1 MTMKSYLSMIP
12 ISAKVHK
19 RQNRMTIWCIVIA
32 VFLVTA
38 VFSMTEM
45 AVRQETNRLVAKHG
59 VEEVISFFSS
69 EAFLSL
75 LPIAVLLFLF
85 VLCAGVFMIAG
96 SMNSNVAQRTQLF
109 GMMRCIGMSKKQVIR
124 YVRLEALNWCKTA
137 VPTGI
142 ALGTVT
148 TWVLCAVLKY
158 AVGGEWADM
167 PQLGLSILGIVSGAV
182 VGVLTVL
189 IAAGKPARRA
199 ARVTPV
205 SALSGIPDEKKNVRI
220 LKMPKNLKIETALGI
235 RHATESKKNLFL
247 MIGSFALS
255 IILFLSFSV
264 IIDLVNCMMPQS
276 ASASDIEIYA
286 EDGDWI
292 DNQLLVE
299 LNDANGVKRAFGRR
313 AVFDVEADCD
323 ADKSLSCVDIISMGT
338 FDLEALK
345 KDGILERSCDL
356 NRVMNGEGALIISD
370 NPIFKG
376 SMISVTGT
384 QLAVAGKLNYNPY
397 SSDGSSEG
405 KTILIV
411 SDEVFRT
418 IFGISDY
425 TMLLVQLSG
434 SATEEDIDTLKTL
447 TGYRYKWIDNR
458 ESDTHGTYVA
468 FLVCVYSFLLIIAL
482 VTILNIVNSIS
493 MSVSARIKQYG
504 AMRAVG
510 MSRKQ
515 LGSMVKAETLT
526 YSCLGCVVGLVIGL
540 LFSRWL
546 YGFLVTSHY
555 AYALWHLPVTEIF
568 VIVAFF
574 SLSVAAGIR
583 APMKRLNEM
592 SITETISQL

>member
-1 MTMKSYLSMIP
+1 MKSYLSMIP

-45 AVRQETNRLVAKHG
+45 AVRQETNRLIAKHG
-59 VEEVISFFSS
+59 TEEVTSLFTS

-75 LPIAVLLFLF
+75 LPIAALLFLF

-109 GMMRCIGMSKKQVIR
+109 GMMRCIGMSRKQVIR
-124 YVRLEALNWCKTA
+124 YVRLEALNWCKAA
-137 VPTGI
+137 VPMGL
-142 ALGTVT
+142 ASGTAA

-189 IAAGKPARRA
+189 IAAGRPARRA
-199 ARVTPV
+199 AKVTPV
-205 SALSGIPDEKKNVRI
+205 SALSGVPEEKKNARTI
-220 LKMPKNLKIETALGI
+220 KAAKNIKIEKALGI
-235 RHATESKKNLFL
+235 RHATEAGKNLFL

-255 IILFLSFSV
+255 ILLFLSFSV

-276 ASASDIEIYA
+276 SAAADIEIYA
-286 EDGDWI
+286 EDGDRI
-292 DNQLLVE
+292 ENRLLATLQDADGVE
-299 LNDANGVKRAFGRR
+299 RVFGRR
-313 AVFDVEADCD
+313 AVFDAEAGCD
-323 ADKSLSCVDIISMGT
+323 AVSSVNCVDVISYDA

-345 KDGILERSCDL
+345 KDGILERNCDL
-356 NRVMNGEGALIISD
+356 DKVISGKAAFVISD
-370 NPIFKG
+370 EAIQKG
-376 SMISVTGT
+376 SVVSVFGT
-384 QLAVAGKLNYNPY
+384 QVAVAGKLKFDPL
-397 SSDGSSEG
+397 SSDGSTEG
-405 KTILIV
+405 RTTLIV
-411 SDEVFRT
+411 SDEAFRNMT
-418 IFGISDY
+418 GISDY
-425 TMLLVQLSG
+425 TMLLVRLSDP
-434 SATEEDIDTLKTL
+434 ATDENMEALKTL
-447 TGYRYKWIDNR
+447 TGERYKWVDNR
-458 ESDTHGTYVA
+458 EYDTHGTYIA
-468 FLVCVYSFLLIIAL
+468 FLVCVYSFLVIIAL

-510 MSRKQ
+510 MSKKQ

-526 YSCLGCVVGLVIGL
+526 YSCLGCAIGLVTGL
-540 LFSRWL
+540 MFSKWL
-546 YGFLVTSHY
+546 YGVLVTSHY
-555 AYALWHLPVTEIF
+555 AYAVWHLPVTELI

-574 SLSVAAGIR
+574 VLSVAAGIR
-583 APMKRLNEM
+583 TPIKRLNEM
-592 SITETISQL
+592 SVTETIGQY

>member
-1 MTMKSYLSMIP
+1 MKSYLSMIP

-19 RQNRMTIWCIVIA
+19 RQNRMTVWCIVIA

-59 VEEVISFFSS
+59 IEEVTSFFTS
-69 EAFLSL
+69 EAFQSL
-75 LPIAVLLFLF
+75 LPIAGLLFLF

-137 VPTGI
+137 IPMG
-142 ALGTVT
+142 LLSGTAA

-158 AVGGEWADM
+158 AVGGEWADI

-199 ARVTPV
+199 AKVTPV
-205 SALSGIPDEKKNVRI
+205 SALSGIPDEKKTAHI
-220 LKMPKNLKIETALGI
+220 LKAANNIKIEKALGI
-235 RHATESKKNLFL
+235 RHAAESGKNLFL

-276 ASASDIEIYA
+276 AAAADIEIYA
-286 EDGDWI
+286 EDGDRI
-292 DNQLLVE
+292 ENQFLATLE
-299 LNDANGVKRAFGRR
+299 DADGVKRVFGRR

-323 ADKSLSCVDIISMGT
+323 AAGCVNCVDLISFDT
-338 FDLEALK
+338 FDLEALQ
-345 KDGILERSCDL
+345 KDGILERNCDL
-356 NRVMNGEGALIISD
+356 DKVIRGEAAFAISD
-370 NPIFKG
+370 EAIQKG
-376 SMISVTGT
+376 SVVSVFGT
-384 QLAVAGKLNYNPY
+384 QVAVAGKLKYDPL
-397 SSDGSSEG
+397 SSDGSTEG
-405 KTILIV
+405 KTTLIV
-411 SDEVFRT
+411 SDEAFRRMT
-418 IFGISDY
+418 GISDY
-425 TMLLVQLSG
+425 TMLLVQLSDPAAEREV
-434 SATEEDIDTLKTL
+434 SALKTL
-447 TGYRYKWIDNR
+447 TGDRYKWVDNR
-458 ESDTHGTYVA
+458 EYDTHGTYVA
-468 FLVCVYSFLLIIAL
+468 FLVCVYSFLVIIAL

-510 MSRKQ
+510 MSKKQ

-526 YSCLGCVVGLVIGL
+526 YSCLGCAIGLVTGL

-546 YGFLVTSHY
+546 YGYLVTSRY
-555 AYALWHLPVTEIF
+555 AYAVWHLPAAELCMIAV
-568 VIVAFF
+568 FF
-574 SLSVAAGIR
+574 ALSSAAGIR
-583 APMKRLNEM
+583 APIKRLNEM
-592 SITETISQL
+592 SITETIGQL

>member
-1 MTMKSYLSMIP
+1 MKSYLSMIP

-19 RQNRMTIWCIVIA
+19 RQNRMTVWCIVIA

-59 VEEVISFFSS
+59 IEEVTGFFTS
-69 EAFLSL
+69 EAFQSL
-75 LPIAVLLFLF
+75 LPIAGLLFLF

-137 VPTGI
+137 IPMG
-142 ALGTVT
+142 LLSGTAA

-158 AVGGEWADM
+158 AVGGEWADI

-199 ARVTPV
+199 AKVTPV
-205 SALSGIPDEKKNVRI
+205 SALSGIPDEKKTAHI
-220 LKMPKNLKIETALGI
+220 LKAANNIKIEKALGI
-235 RHATESKKNLFL
+235 RHAAESGKNLFL

-276 ASASDIEIYA
+276 AAAADIEIYA
-286 EDGDWI
+286 EDGDRI
-292 DNQLLVE
+292 ENQFLATLE
-299 LNDANGVKRAFGRR
+299 DADGVKRVFGRR

-323 ADKSLSCVDIISMGT
+323 AAGCVNCVDLISFDT
-338 FDLEALK
+338 FDLEALQ
-345 KDGILERSCDL
+345 KDGILERNCDL
-356 NRVMNGEGALIISD
+356 DKVIRGEAAFAISD
-370 NPIFKG
+370 EAIQKG
-376 SMISVTGT
+376 SVVSVFGT
-384 QLAVAGKLNYNPY
+384 QVAVAGKLKYDPL
-397 SSDGSSEG
+397 SSDGSTEG
-405 KTILIV
+405 KTTLIV
-411 SDEVFRT
+411 SDEAFRRMT
-418 IFGISDY
+418 GISDY
-425 TMLLVQLSG
+425 TMLLVQLSDPAAEREV
-434 SATEEDIDTLKTL
+434 SALKTL
-447 TGYRYKWIDNR
+447 TGDRYKWVDNR
-458 ESDTHGTYVA
+458 EYDTHGTYVA
-468 FLVCVYSFLLIIAL
+468 FLVCVYSFLVIIAL

-510 MSRKQ
+510 MSKKQ

-526 YSCLGCVVGLVIGL
+526 YSCLGCAIGLVTGL

-546 YGFLVTSHY
+546 YGYLVTSRY
-555 AYALWHLPVTEIF
+555 AYAVWHLPAAELCMIAV
-568 VIVAFF
+568 FF
-574 SLSVAAGIR
+574 ALSSAAGIR
-583 APMKRLNEM
+583 APIKRLNEM
-592 SITETISQL
+592 SITETIGQL

>member
-1 MTMKSYLSMIP
+1 MRSYLSMIP

-19 RQNRMTIWCIVIA
+19 RQNRMTIWCIIIA

-45 AVRQETNRLVAKHG
+45 AVRQEANRLVAKHG
-59 VEEVISFFSS
+59 IEEVTSLLTS
-69 EAFLSL
+69 ETFLSL

-137 VPTGI
+137 VPMGLVFGTI
-142 ALGTVT
+142 A

-158 AVGGEWADM
+158 VVGGEWADM
-167 PQLGLSILGIVSGAV
+167 PQLGLSILGIVSGAI

-199 ARVTPV
+199 AKVTPV
-205 SALSGIPDEKKNVRI
+205 SALSGIPNEKKNTHSIKVTNNIRI
-220 LKMPKNLKIETALGI
+220 EKTLGI

-247 MIGSFALS
+247 MVGSFTLS

-264 IIDLVNCMMPQS
+264 IVELVNCMMPQS
-276 ASASDIEIYA
+276 VAAADIEIYA

-292 DNQLLVE
+292 ENGLLTSIE
-299 LNDANGVKRAFGRR
+299 DANGVKRAFGRR

-323 ADKSLSCVDIISMGT
+323 AASSMNCVDVISYDT

-345 KDGILERSCDL
+345 NDGILERNCDL
-356 NRVMNGEGALIISD
+356 DKVISGKAAFVISD
-370 NPIFKG
+370 ETIQKG
-376 SMISVTGT
+376 SEVTVFET
-384 QLAVAGKLNYNPY
+384 QVAVAGKLKFDPL
-397 SSDGSSEG
+397 SADGSTEG
-405 KTILIV
+405 KTTLIV
-411 SDEVFRT
+411 SDEAFRNMT
-418 IFGISDY
+418 GISDY
-425 TMLLVQLSG
+425 TMLLVQLSD
-434 SATEEDIDTLKTL
+434 SSTDENIDTLKTL
-447 TGYRYKWIDNR
+447 IGQRYKWVDNR
-458 ESDTHGTYVA
+458 EYDTHGTYIA
-468 FLVCVYSFLLIIAL
+468 FLVCVYSFLVIIAL

-510 MSRKQ
+510 MSKKQ
-515 LGSMVKAETLT
+515 LGNMVKAETLT
-526 YSCLGCVVGLVIGL
+526 YSCLGCAIGLVTGL
-540 LFSRWL
+540 LFSKWL

-555 AYALWHLPVTEIF
+555 AYAMWSLPVAELV
-568 VIVAFF
+568 VIAAFF
-574 SLSVAAGIR
+574 ALSVAAGIR
-583 APMKRLNEM
+583 TPIKRLNEM
-592 SITETISQL
+592 SITETIGQL

>member
-1 MTMKSYLSMIP
+1 MRSYLSMIP

-59 VEEVISFFSS
+59 IEEVTSLFTS

-75 LPIAVLLFLF
+75 LPIAALLFMF

-137 VPTGI
+137 VPMG
-142 ALGTVT
+142 LVFGTVA
-148 TWVLCAVLKY
+148 TWILCSVLKY
-158 AVGGEWADM
+158 VVGGEWADM
-167 PQLGLSILGIVSGAV
+167 PQFGLSILGIVSGAV

-189 IAAGKPARRA
+189 IAAGKPAKRA
-199 ARVTPV
+199 AKVTPV
-205 SALSGIPDEKKNVRI
+205 SALSGIPDEKKSTHSIKAAKNV
-220 LKMPKNLKIETALGI
+220 KIEKALGI

-264 IIDLVNCMMPQS
+264 IVELVNCMMPQS
-276 ASASDIEIYA
+276 VAAADIEIYA

-292 DNQLLVE
+292 ENRLLTTLE
-299 LNDANGVKRAFGRR
+299 DANGVKSVFGRR

-323 ADKSLSCVDIISMGT
+323 AASSLNCVDVISYDA

-345 KDGILERSCDL
+345 KDGILERNCDL
-356 NRVMNGEGALIISD
+356 DKAISGNAAFVISD
-370 NPIFKG
+370 EMIQKG
-376 SMISVTGT
+376 SEVSVFGT
-384 QLAVAGKLNYNPY
+384 QVTVAGKLKFDPL
-397 SSDGSSEG
+397 SSDGSTEG
-405 KTILIV
+405 KTTLIV
-411 SDEVFRT
+411 SDEAFQNMT
-418 IFGISDY
+418 GISDY
-425 TMLLVQLSG
+425 TMLLVQLSV
-434 SATEEDIDTLKTL
+434 SATDESVDALKML
-447 TGYRYKWIDNR
+447 TGERYKWVDNR
-458 ESDTHGTYVA
+458 EYDTHGTYIA
-468 FLVCVYSFLLIIAL
+468 FLVCVYSFLVIIAL

-510 MSRKQ
+510 MSKKQ
-515 LGSMVKAETLT
+515 LANMVKAETLT
-526 YSCLGCVVGLVIGL
+526 YSCLGCAIGLVTGL
-540 LFSRWL
+540 LFSKWL

-555 AYALWHLPVTEIF
+555 AYAAWHLPVAELV
-568 VIVAFF
+568 VIVTFF
-574 SLSVAAGIR
+574 AVSVAAGIR
-583 APMKRLNEM
+583 APIKRLNEM
-592 SITETISQL
+592 SITETIGQL

>member
-1 MTMKSYLSMIP
+1 MRSYLSMIP

-59 VEEVISFFSS
+59 TEEVTSLFTS

-75 LPIAVLLFLF
+75 LPIAALLFLF
-85 VLCAGVFMIAG
+85 VLCAGIFMIAG

-109 GMMRCIGMSKKQVIR
+109 GMMRCIGMSKKQIIR
-124 YVRLEALNWCKTA
+124 YVRLEALNWCKSAIPMGLLSGTA
-137 VPTGI
+137 
-142 ALGTVT
+142 A
-148 TWVLCAVLKY
+148 TWALCAVLKY

-167 PQLGLSILGIVSGAV
+167 PQLRVSILGIVSGAV

-189 IAAGKPARRA
+189 IAAGKPAKRA
-199 ARVTPV
+199 AKVTPV
-205 SALSGIPDEKKNVRI
+205 SALLGIPDEEKSTHSIKAI
-220 LKMPKNLKIETALGI
+220 KGIKIELGI

-264 IIDLVNCMMPQS
+264 IIELVNCMMPQS
-276 ASASDIEIYA
+276 VAAADIEIYA

-292 DNQLLVE
+292 ENRLLTTLE
-299 LNDANGVKRAFGRR
+299 DANGVKRVFGRR

-323 ADKSLSCVDIISMGT
+323 AASSLNCVDVISYDA

-345 KDGILERSCDL
+345 KDGILERNCDL
-356 NRVMNGEGALIISD
+356 DKVISENAAFVISD
-370 NPIFKG
+370 EAIQKG
-376 SMISVTGT
+376 SEVSVFGT
-384 QLAVAGKLNYNPY
+384 QVTVAGKLKFDPL
-397 SSDGSSEG
+397 SSDGSTEG
-405 KTILIV
+405 KTTLIV
-411 SDEVFRT
+411 SDEAFRNMT
-418 IFGISDY
+418 GISDY
-425 TMLLVQLSG
+425 TMLLVQLSD
-434 SATEEDIDTLKTL
+434 SATDENIDTLKTL
-447 TGYRYKWIDNR
+447 TGDRYKWVDNR
-458 ESDTHGTYVA
+458 EYDTHGTYVA
-468 FLVCVYSFLLIIAL
+468 FLVCVYSFLVVIAL

-510 MSRKQ
+510 MSKKQ
-515 LGSMVKAETLT
+515 LGNMVKAETLT
-526 YSCLGCVVGLVIGL
+526 YSCLGCAIGLVIGL
-540 LFSRWL
+540 LFSKWL

-555 AYALWHLPVTEIF
+555 AYAQWHLPVAELI
-568 VIVAFF
+568 VIMAFF
-574 SLSVAAGIR
+574 ALSVAAGIR
-583 APMKRLNEM
+583 APIKRLNEM

>member
-1 MTMKSYLSMIP
+1 MKSYLSMIP
-12 ISAKVHK
+12 LSADVHK

-45 AVRQETNRLVAKHG
+45 AVRQETNRLIAKHG
-59 VEEVISFFSS
+59 IKEVTSLFTS

-75 LPIAVLLFLF
+75 LPIAALLFLF

-137 VPTGI
+137 VPMGL
-142 ALGTVT
+142 AFGTAA

-158 AVGGEWADM
+158 VVGGEWADM

-189 IAAGKPARRA
+189 IAAGRPAKRA
-199 ARVTPV
+199 AKVTPV
-205 SALSGIPDEKKNVRI
+205 STLPGVSEEKQNVHIIKAAKNI
-220 LKMPKNLKIETALGI
+220 KIEKELGI
-235 RHATESKKNLFL
+235 RHATQSRKNLFL

-276 ASASDIEIYA
+276 ESTADIEIYA

-292 DNQLLVE
+292 ENRLFATLQ
-299 LNDANGVKRAFGRR
+299 DANSVKRAFGRR
-313 AVFDVEADCD
+313 AVFGAEAGCD
-323 ADKSLSCVDIISMGT
+323 AAGSVNCVDVISFDV

-345 KDGILERSCDL
+345 KDGILERNCDL
-356 NRVMNGEGALIISD
+356 DKVISGDAAFVISD
-370 NPIFKG
+370 EAIQKG
-376 SMISVTGT
+376 SVVSVFGRQVT
-384 QLAVAGKLNYNPY
+384 VAGKLKFDPL
-397 SSDGSSEG
+397 SSDGSTEG
-405 KTILIV
+405 RTTLIV
-411 SDEVFRT
+411 SDETFRKMT
-418 IFGISDY
+418 GISDY
-425 TMLLVQLSG
+425 TMLLVQLSD
-434 SATEEDIDTLKTL
+434 SATDENIDTLKTL
-447 TGYRYKWIDNR
+447 TGQRYKWVDNR
-458 ESDTHGTYVA
+458 EYDTHGTYIA
-468 FLVCVYSFLLIIAL
+468 FLVCVYSFLVIIAL
-482 VTILNIVNSIS
+482 VTILNIGNSIS

-510 MSRKQ
+510 MSKKQ
-515 LGSMVKAETLT
+515 LESMVKAETLT
-526 YSCLGCVVGLVIGL
+526 YSCLGCAIGLVTGL
-540 LFSRWL
+540 LFSKWL

-555 AYALWHLPVTEIF
+555 AYAMWHLPVAELI
-568 VIVAFF
+568 VIVVFF
-574 SLSVAAGIR
+574 ALSVATGIR
-583 APMKRLNEM
+583 APIKRLNEL
-592 SITETISQL
+592 SITETIGQL

>member
-1 MTMKSYLSMIP
+1 MKSYLSMIP

-59 VEEVISFFSS
+59 VEEVTSLFTS

-75 LPIAVLLFLF
+75 LPIAALLFLF

-124 YVRLEALNWCKTA
+124 YVRLEALNWCKSA
-137 VPTGI
+137 IPMGLL
-142 ALGTVT
+142 AGTVV
-148 TWVLCAVLKY
+148 TWILCAVLKY
-158 AVGGEWADM
+158 VVGGEWADM

-189 IAAGKPARRA
+189 IAAGKPAKRA
-199 ARVTPV
+199 AKVTPV
-205 SALSGIPDEKKNVRI
+205 SALSGVSEEEQNFHIIKAAKNV
-220 LKMPKNLKIETALGI
+220 KIEKALGI
-235 RHATESKKNLFL
+235 RHATESGKKLFL

-276 ASASDIEIYA
+276 ESTADIEIYA

-292 DNQLLVE
+292 ENRLLAA
-299 LNDANGVKRAFGRR
+299 LQDANGVKRVFGRR
-313 AVFDVEADCD
+313 AVFDVEAGCEAARSVNRVDVISFD
-323 ADKSLSCVDIISMGT
+323 A

-345 KDGILERSCDL
+345 KDGILERNCDL
-356 NRVMNGEGALIISD
+356 NSVISGDAAFVISD
-370 NPIFKG
+370 EAIQKG
-376 SMISVTGT
+376 SVVSVFGT
-384 QLAVAGKLNYNPY
+384 QVAVAGKLKYDQF

-405 KTILIV
+405 KTTLIV
-411 SDEVFRT
+411 SDEAFRNMT
-418 IFGISDY
+418 GISDY
-425 TMLLVQLSG
+425 TMLLVQLSD
-434 SATEEDIDTLKTL
+434 SATDENVDALKTL
-447 TGYRYKWIDNR
+447 TGDRYKWSDNR
-458 ESDTHGTYVA
+458 EYDTHGTYVA
-468 FLVCVYSFLLIIAL
+468 FLVCVYSFLVIIAL

-510 MSRKQ
+510 MSKKQ
-515 LGSMVKAETLT
+515 LEDMVKAEALT
-526 YSCLGCVVGLVIGL
+526 SACLGCAAGLVIGL

-555 AYALWHLPVTEIF
+555 AYALWHWPVTELI
-568 VIVAFF
+568 VIAAFF
-574 SLSVAAGIR
+574 ALSVAAGIR
-583 APMKRLNEM
+583 APIKRLNEM
-592 SITETISQL
+592 SITETIGQL

>member
-1 MTMKSYLSMIP
+1 MKSYLSMIP

-45 AVRQETNRLVAKHG
+45 AARQETNRLIAKHG
-59 VEEVISFFSS
+59 MEEVASLFTS

-75 LPIAVLLFLF
+75 LPIAALLFLF

-109 GMMRCIGMSKKQVIR
+109 GMMRCIGMSKKQIIR
-124 YVRLEALNWCKTA
+124 YVRLEALNWCKSA
-137 VPTGI
+137 IPMGLVS
-142 ALGTVT
+142 GTVA
-148 TWVLCAVLKY
+148 TWALCAVLKY

-189 IAAGKPARRA
+189 IAAGKPAKRA
-199 ARVTPV
+199 AKVTPV
-205 SALSGIPDEKKNVRI
+205 SALSGIPQEGKNTHAI
-220 LKMPKNLKIETALGI
+220 KAAENIKIEKALGI
-235 RHATESKKNLFL
+235 HHATQSRKNLFL

-276 ASASDIEIYA
+276 ESTADIEIYA

-292 DNQLLVE
+292 ENRLLATLQDADGVE
-299 LNDANGVKRAFGRR
+299 RVFGRR
-313 AVFDVEADCD
+313 AVFDVEAGCD
-323 ADKSLSCVDIISMGT
+323 AVSSVNHVDMISFCE

-345 KDGILERSCDL
+345 KDGILERNCDL
-356 NRVMNGEGALIISD
+356 DKVISGDAAFVISD
-370 NPIFKG
+370 EAIQKDNTVSAF
-376 SMISVTGT
+376 GT
-384 QLAVAGKLNYNPY
+384 HLTIAGKLKYDPL
-397 SSDGSSEG
+397 SSDGSTEG
-405 KTILIV
+405 RTTLIV
-411 SDEVFRT
+411 SDEAFRNMT
-418 IFGISDY
+418 GISDY
-425 TMLLVQLSG
+425 TMLLVQLSD
-434 SATEEDIDTLKTL
+434 SATDETVAALKTL
-447 TGYRYKWIDNR
+447 TDNRYKWIDNR
-458 ESDTHGTYVA
+458 EYDTHGTYVA
-468 FLVCVYSFLLIIAL
+468 FLVCVYSFLVVIAL

-510 MSRKQ
+510 MSKKQ

-526 YSCLGCVVGLVIGL
+526 YSCLGCAIGLVIGL
-540 LFSRWL
+540 LFSKWL

-555 AYALWHLPVTEIF
+555 AYAMWHLPVAELI
-568 VIVAFF
+568 VIIAFF
-574 SLSVAAGIR
+574 ALSVVAGVR
-583 APMKRLNEM
+583 APIKRLNEM
-592 SITETISQL
+592 SITETIGQL

>member
-1 MTMKSYLSMIP
+1 
-12 ISAKVHK
+12 
-19 RQNRMTIWCIVIA
+19 MTIWCIIIA

-59 VEEVISFFSS
+59 IEEVTSLLTS

-137 VPTGI
+137 VPMGLVFGTI
-142 ALGTVT
+142 A

-158 AVGGEWADM
+158 VVGGEWADM
-167 PQLGLSILGIVSGAV
+167 PQLGLSILGIVSGAI

-189 IAAGKPARRA
+189 IAAGKPAKRA
-199 ARVTPV
+199 AKVTPV
-205 SALSGIPDEKKNVRI
+205 SALAGIPDEKKNTHSLKVTNNIRI
-220 LKMPKNLKIETALGI
+220 EKTLGI

-247 MIGSFALS
+247 MVGSFTLS

-264 IIDLVNCMMPQS
+264 IVELVNCMMPQS
-276 ASASDIEIYA
+276 VAAADIEIYA

-292 DNQLLVE
+292 ENGLLTSIE
-299 LNDANGVKRAFGRR
+299 DANGVKRAFGRR

-323 ADKSLSCVDIISMGT
+323 AASSMNCVDVISYDT

-345 KDGILERSCDL
+345 NDGILERNCDL
-356 NRVMNGEGALIISD
+356 DKVISGKAAFVISD
-370 NPIFKG
+370 ETIQKG
-376 SMISVTGT
+376 SEVTVFGT
-384 QLAVAGKLNYNPY
+384 QVAVAGKLKFDPL
-397 SSDGSSEG
+397 SADGSTEG
-405 KTILIV
+405 KTTLIV
-411 SDEVFRT
+411 SDEAFRNMT
-418 IFGISDY
+418 GISDY
-425 TMLLVQLSG
+425 TMLLVQLSD
-434 SATEEDIDTLKTL
+434 SSTDENIDTLKTL
-447 TGYRYKWIDNR
+447 TGQRYKWVDNR
-458 ESDTHGTYVA
+458 EYDTHGTYIA
-468 FLVCVYSFLLIIAL
+468 FLVCVYSFLVIIAL

-510 MSRKQ
+510 MSKKQ
-515 LGSMVKAETLT
+515 LGNMVKAETLT
-526 YSCLGCVVGLVIGL
+526 YSCLGCAIGLVTGL
-540 LFSRWL
+540 LFSKWL

-555 AYALWHLPVTEIF
+555 AYATWSLPVAELV

-574 SLSVAAGIR
+574 ALSVAAGIR
-583 APMKRLNEM
+583 TPIKRLNEM
-592 SITETISQL
+592 SITETIGQL